1 MKKEAANGTQ
11 RERHILIEISS
22 LRLLPE
28 RLPVADLHIGGSV

>member
-22 LRLLPE
+22 VRL
-28 RLPVADLHIGGSV
+28 LPVADLHIGGSV